1 MPSSLPLVY
10 HPDYDVP
17 EWDEEHRFPMSK
29 FRRLYKILSEEK
41 NLGPVEFYQPEVAT
55 VDQLKAVHTSEYIQE
70 FLENRLDKSAARRI
84 GLPWTAGLARRT
96 ITAVGGTILTLR
108 LALQHGLACN
118 LGGGTH
124 HAFPDFGSGF
134 CIFNDA
140 SVAARMLLQEGL
152 VQQILIVDLDV
163 HQGDGTAFIHQDE
176 VAVFTFSMHCQSN
189 FPFRKQHSDLDV
201 PLPENLDDD
210 SYLRILRANLP
221 ELLERTEPDLVIY
234 NAGVDP
240 FKDDPLG
247 KLNLTWE
254 GLQARDQYVLECCL
268 NVGVPVGCV
277 IGGGYSKDHEELAW
291 RHSLVHRAAAKIY
304 QDRFSITPFRNS
316 PAVA

>member
-1 MPSSLPLVY
+1 
-10 HPDYDVP
+10 
-17 EWDEEHRFPMSK
+17 
-29 FRRLYKILSEEK
+29 
-41 NLGPVEFYQPEVAT
+41 
-55 VDQLKAVHTSEYIQE
+55 
-70 FLENRLDKSAARRI
+70 
-84 GLPWTAGLARRT
+84 
-96 ITAVGGTILTLR
+96 
-108 LALQHGLACN
+108 
-118 LGGGTH
+118 
-124 HAFPDFGSGF
+124 
-134 CIFNDA
+134 
-140 SVAARMLLQEGL
+140 
-152 VQQILIVDLDV
+152 
-163 HQGDGTAFIHQDE
+163 
-176 VAVFTFSMHCQSN
+176 
-189 FPFRKQHSDLDV
+189 
-201 PLPENLDDD
+201 
-210 SYLRILRANLP
+210 
-221 ELLERTEPDLVIY
+221 LLERTEPDLVIY